1 MCEFGVR
8 TPQGSKKMTYI
19 QLTIKKINEL
29 TKQQKKA
36 IKELIQAL
44 QKADIGQSILLEDYA
59 RMQITENSQ
68 IHSLLQ
74 QLRDQAHDKIRK
86 EYKKWPPKN

>member
-1 MCEFGVR
+1 MN
-8 TPQGSKKMTYI
+8 YI

-68 IHSLLQ
+68 IHRLLQ

-86 EYKKWPPKN
+86 EYKNNR

>member
-1 MCEFGVR
+1 VCR
-8 TPQGSKKMTYI
+8 RRLPNPQGRQKMNYI
-19 QLTIKKINEL
+19 QLTIKKINDL

-68 IHSLLQ
+68 IHRLLQ

-86 EYKKWPPKN
+86 EYKNNR